1 MRRPYGRHVEI
12 FFVGTNAYAASS
24 NRSHRRVRLNVIS
37 VGRGVAFSRVRANSM

>member
-12 FFVGTNAYAASS
+12 FLVGTNVYAASS

-37 VGRGVAFSRVRANSM
+37 AGRAAAFSRVWANST